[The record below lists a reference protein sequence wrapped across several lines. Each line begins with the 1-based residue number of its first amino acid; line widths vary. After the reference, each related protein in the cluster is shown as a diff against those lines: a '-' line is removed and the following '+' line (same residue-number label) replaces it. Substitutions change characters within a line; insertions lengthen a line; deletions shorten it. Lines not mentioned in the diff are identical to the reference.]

1 MAENSSIS
9 SAKMLCYIISPKIAL
24 MPYKKEFIPVYH
36 TWMQDPEIL
45 ELTASEPLTLAE
57 E

>member
-1 MAENSSIS
+1 MSEANSE
-9 SAKMLCYIISPKIAL
+9 KVLCYIHTEKLGL
-24 MPYKKEFIPVYH
+24 MPYLKEFIPVYH